1 MIATAK
7 LRYLR
12 GSAQKARLVVDQVRG
27 KSVEEAQHILTYS
40 PKTAAKAIKKVVDSA
55 VANAQVK
62 DPKLDVDEL
71 FVARAVVDEGPH
83 MKRIRHRSMGR
94 VYTILKRTCH
104 VTIDLDVKG
113 GAEAQAGGG
122 R

>member
-1 MIATAK
+1 VIARAR

-12 GSAQKARLVVDQVRG
+12 GSAQKARLVIDQVRG
-27 KSVEEAQHILTYS
+27 KSVEEARHILTYS
-40 PKTAAKAIKKVVDSA
+40 PKSAARAIKKVVDSA
-55 VANAQVK
+55 VANAQNK
-62 DPKLDVDEL
+62 DPKLDLDDLV
-71 FVARAVVDEGPH
+71 VARAVVDEGPH

-94 VYTILKRTCH
+94 VYQILKRTCH

-113 GAEAQAGGG
+113 GAAASAEGG

>member
-1 MIATAK
+1 MRRTAVISTARH
-7 LRYLR
+7 RYLR
-12 GSAQKARLVVDQVRG
+12 GSAQKTRLVIDQVRG
-27 KSVEEAQHILTYS
+27 KSVEEAKHILTYS
-40 PKTAAKAIKKVVDSA
+40 PRLAARAVKKVVDSA
-55 VANAQVK
+55 IANAQVK
-62 DPKLDVDEL
+62 DPKL
-71 FVARAVVDEGPH
+71 VVDEGPH

-113 GAEAQAGGG
+113 SGRHSAKGG

>member
-1 MIATAK
+1 VIATAK
-7 LRYLR
+7 LRHLR
-12 GSAQKARLVVDQVRG
+12 GSAQKARLVIDQVRG

-40 PKTAAKAIKKVVDSA
+40 PRSAARAIKKVVDSA

-71 FVARAVVDEGPH
+71 VVTKAVVDEGPH

-104 VTIDLDVKG
+104 VTIGLDVKG
-113 GAEAQAGGG
+113 GGEASSAGG